1 VLVDVQESAIVELV
15 MAGIVLYSQIASTE
29 KIGLLP
35 PDRRDADP
43 VERLRNQSVSA
54 RSDAPETR
62 NSAGFPDGPFWGD
75 S

>member
-1 VLVDVQESAIVELV
+1 

-43 VERLRNQSVSA
+43 VERLRDQSVPT
-54 RSDAPETR
+54 RTNAPEKR
-62 NSAGFPDGPFWGD
+62 NSAGFPDGPFWGN